1 MEVWDFLQHCKTLY
15 KPLLGCKAALQGMV
29 LPSGLPTRGEEAG
42 LGGEGYAPP
51 LSQSVCPT
59 LSLHIGQSCCG
70 AMPME
75 VGMLLPGPPLMVG
88 ALLRRS
94 PLLAGG
100 EPRDLRGGYR
110 QVLQALPDGV
120 KDGFSLWLGRLT
132 AQWSVEDEEEAAR
145 ERRRR
150 EREKQLRSQAEE
162 GLNGTGSG
170 SESAGP
176 AQENHYD
183 FKPSGTSELEEDE
196 GFSDWSQKLE
206 QRKQRSP
213 RQSYEEEDGGVREA
227 EVKLEQ
233 IQLDQESPEEIREEN
248 VVTGEEERLC
258 QEEEQVREQEE
269 EEKAEQEEKKRR
281 RNEEDDETPEKRQK
295 APSPTSLEE
304 EELCSDHTAVC
315 STKVCVPGAPVVAM
329 AAVAIEHLANGP
341 SVFNLMLI
349 YDLLEAPLKFS
360 ASILNSIKKTQPPLP
375 VSKIDDR
382 LEQYTQAI
390 ETSTKAPKP
399 VRQPSLDLPT
409 TSMMVAS
416 TKSLWETGEVAA
428 QSAVKSL
435 PCKDIVAGDIV
446 SKRSL
451 WEQKGNPKSETNIKS
466 TPSGK
471 KYKFVATGH
480 GQYKKVLIDD
490 AAEQ

>member
-1 MEVWDFLQHCKTLY
+1 MSD
-15 KPLLGCKAALQGMV
+15 P
-29 LPSGLPTRGEEAG
+29 
-42 LGGEGYAPP
+42 EGYQEGAEGLNPGGDE
-51 LSQSVCPT
+51 CPRE
-59 LSLHIGQSCCG
+59 S
-70 AMPME
+70 E
-75 VGMLLPGPPLMVG
+75 
-88 ALLRRS
+88 
-94 PLLAGG
+94 
-100 EPRDLRGGYR
+100 
-110 QVLQALPDGV
+110 
-120 KDGFSLWLGRLT
+120 RLT

-162 GLNGTGSG
+162 SLNGTGSCP
-170 SESAGP
+170 ESTGP
-176 AQENHYD
+176 AQQNHYD

-206 QRKQRSP
+206 QRRQRSP
-213 RQSYEEEDGGVREA
+213 QQSYEEEDSGVREA

-233 IQLDQESPEEIREEN
+233 LQLDQESPEEIREEN
-248 VVTGEEERLC
+248 ADTGEEERLG
-258 QEEEQVREQEE
+258 QEEEVIREQEE
-269 EEKAEQEEKKRR
+269 EETAKQEEKKRR
-281 RNEEDDETPEKRQK
+281 RNEEEEPTAEKRQK
-295 APSPTSLEE
+295 APSSPSLEE
-304 EELCSDHTAVC
+304 EEEELYSEHPVGC
-315 STKVCVPGAPVVAM
+315 STK
-329 AAVAIEHLANGP
+329 ITDRTESLNR
-341 SVFNLMLI
+341 
-349 YDLLEAPLKFS
+349 
-360 ASILNSIKKTQPPLP
+360 SIKKSSSIKKTQPPLP

-399 VRQPSLDLPT
+399 IRQPSLDLPT

-428 QSAVKSL
+428 QSATKPL

-451 WEQKGNPKSETNIKS
+451 WEQKGNPKPETSVKS
-466 TPSGK
+466 TPPGK

>member
-1 MEVWDFLQHCKTLY
+1 MTS
-15 KPLLGCKAALQGMV
+15 A
-29 LPSGLPTRGEEAG
+29 
-42 LGGEGYAPP
+42 
-51 LSQSVCPT
+51 
-59 LSLHIGQSCCG
+59 I
-70 AMPME
+70 
-75 VGMLLPGPPLMVG
+75 
-88 ALLRRS
+88 LRRNS
-94 PLLAGG
+94 SKQG
-100 EPRDLRGGYR
+100 
-110 QVLQALPDGV
+110 LQNLI
-120 KDGFSLWLGRLT
+120 RLT

-162 GLNGTGSG
+162 GLNGTVSC
-170 SESAGP
+170 SESAAL

-183 FKPSGTSELEEDE
+183 FKPSGPSELEEDE

-213 RQSYEEEDGGVREA
+213 RLSYQEEDSGVREA

-233 IQLDQESPEEIREEN
+233 IQLDQESLEETMAVR
-248 VVTGEEERLC
+248 EEERLC
-258 QEEEQVREQEE
+258 QEEEEVQEQEKQE
-269 EEKAEQEEKKRR
+269 QAEQEEKKRR
-281 RNEEDDETPEKRQK
+281 RNDGEKEGETPEKRQK
-295 APSPTSLEE
+295 APSVASLEE
-304 EELCSDHTAVC
+304 EELCPDHTAVC
-315 STKVCVPGAPVVAM
+315 STK
-329 AAVAIEHLANGP
+329 ITDRTESLNR
-341 SVFNLMLI
+341 
-349 YDLLEAPLKFS
+349 
-360 ASILNSIKKTQPPLP
+360 SIQKSNSIKKSQPPLP

-409 TSMMVAS
+409 TSMVVAS
-416 TKSLWETGEVAA
+416 TKSLWETGEVTA
-428 QSAVKSL
+428 QSAVKPSA
-435 PCKDIVAGDIV
+435 CKDIVAGDIM

-451 WEQKGNPKSETNIKS
+451 WEQKGSPKPESSIKS
-466 TPSGK
+466 IPSGK

>member
-1 MEVWDFLQHCKTLY
+1 MTS
-15 KPLLGCKAALQGMV
+15 A
-29 LPSGLPTRGEEAG
+29 
-42 LGGEGYAPP
+42 
-51 LSQSVCPT
+51 
-59 LSLHIGQSCCG
+59 I
-70 AMPME
+70 
-75 VGMLLPGPPLMVG
+75 
-88 ALLRRS
+88 LRRNS
-94 PLLAGG
+94 SKQG
-100 EPRDLRGGYR
+100 
-110 QVLQALPDGV
+110 LQNLI
-120 KDGFSLWLGRLT
+120 RLT

-162 GLNGTGSG
+162 GLNGTVPC
-170 SESAGP
+170 SESMAL

-183 FKPSGTSELEEDE
+183 FKPSGTLELEEDE

-213 RQSYEEEDGGVREA
+213 RQSYEEEDSGVREA

-233 IQLDQESPEEIREEN
+233 IQLDQESPEENMVIR
-248 VVTGEEERLC
+248 EEERLC
-258 QEEEQVREQEE
+258 QEKEEVQEPQEE
-269 EEKAEQEEKKRR
+269 EEPAEQEEKKRR
-281 RNEEDDETPEKRQK
+281 RSDGEKEEETPEKRQR
-295 APSPTSLEE
+295 APSIAILEE

-315 STKVCVPGAPVVAM
+315 STKIM
-329 AAVAIEHLANGP
+329 DRTESLNR
-341 SVFNLMLI
+341 
-349 YDLLEAPLKFS
+349 
-360 ASILNSIKKTQPPLP
+360 SIQKSNSIKKSQPPLP

-409 TSMMVAS
+409 TNMMVAS
-416 TKSLWETGEVAA
+416 TKSLWETGEVTA
-428 QSAVKSL
+428 QSAVKPSA
-435 PCKDIVAGDIV
+435 CKDIVAGDIM

-451 WEQKGNPKSETNIKS
+451 WEQKGNPKPESSIKPI
-466 TPSGK
+466 PSGK

-490 AAEQ
+490 ASEQ

>member
-1 MEVWDFLQHCKTLY
+1 
-15 KPLLGCKAALQGMV
+15 
-29 LPSGLPTRGEEAG
+29 
-42 LGGEGYAPP
+42 
-51 LSQSVCPT
+51 
-59 LSLHIGQSCCG
+59 
-70 AMPME
+70 
-75 VGMLLPGPPLMVG
+75 
-88 ALLRRS
+88 
-94 PLLAGG
+94 
-100 EPRDLRGGYR
+100 
-110 QVLQALPDGV
+110 
-120 KDGFSLWLGRLT
+120 RLT

-162 GLNGTGSG
+162 GFNGSVSC
-170 SESAGP
+170 SESAALP
-176 AQENHYD
+176 QENHYD
-183 FKPSGTSELEEDE
+183 FKPSGPSELEEDE

-213 RQSYEEEDGGVREA
+213 RQSYEEERSGVREA
-227 EVKLEQ
+227 QVKLEQ
-233 IQLDQESPEEIREEN
+233 IQLDQESPEETM
-248 VVTGEEERLC
+248 VVREEERPC
-258 QEEEQVREQEE
+258 QEEEEAREE
-269 EEKAEQEEKKRR
+269 EEGEQEEKKRR
-281 RNEEDDETPEKRQK
+281 RNDEEKEETPEKRQK
-295 APSPTSLEE
+295 APSLASLEE
-304 EELCSDHTAVC
+304 EELCSDAALC
-315 STKVCVPGAPVVAM
+315 STKVCALG
-329 AAVAIEHLANGP
+329 EHLNP
-341 SVFNLMLI
+341 
-349 YDLLEAPLKFS
+349 PLFCS
-360 ASILNSIKKTQPPLP
+360 NSIKKSQPPLP

-416 TKSLWETGEVAA
+416 TKSLWENGEVTA
-428 QSAVKSL
+428 QSAVKPS

-451 WEQKGNPKSETNIKS
+451 WEQKGNPKPESNIKS
-466 TPSGK
+466 VPSGK

>member
-1 MEVWDFLQHCKTLY
+1 MSDSE
-15 KPLLGCKAALQGMV
+15 GCQEGTEGV
-29 LPSGLPTRGEEAG
+29 SQVGDESPGESE
-42 LGGEGYAPP
+42 
-51 LSQSVCPT
+51 
-59 LSLHIGQSCCG
+59 
-70 AMPME
+70 
-75 VGMLLPGPPLMVG
+75 
-88 ALLRRS
+88 
-94 PLLAGG
+94 
-100 EPRDLRGGYR
+100 
-110 QVLQALPDGV
+110 
-120 KDGFSLWLGRLT
+120 RLT

-162 GLNGTGSG
+162 GLNGTVSC
-170 SESAGP
+170 SESASP

-227 EVKLEQ
+227 EGKLEQ
-233 IQLDQESPEEIREEN
+233 LQLDRESPEEIREEN
-248 VVTGEEERLC
+248 AVIKEEERLC
-258 QEEEQVREQEE
+258 QEEEQAQEQEE
-269 EEKAEQEEKKRR
+269 GEQAKQEEKKRR
-281 RNEEDDETPEKRQK
+281 RNEEEETPEKRQK
-295 APSPTSLEE
+295 APSLTSLEE

-315 STKVCVPGAPVVAM
+315 STK
-329 AAVAIEHLANGP
+329 ITDRTESLNR
-341 SVFNLMLI
+341 
-349 YDLLEAPLKFS
+349 
-360 ASILNSIKKTQPPLP
+360 SIQKSNSIKKTQPPLP

-416 TKSLWETGEVAA
+416 TKSLWESGEVTT
-428 QSAVKSL
+428 QSAVKPSA
-435 PCKDIVAGDIV
+435 CKDIVAGDIV

-451 WEQKGNPKSETNIKS
+451 WEQKGNPKPESNIKS
-466 TPSGK
+466 VPSGK

-490 AAEQ
+490 TAEQ

>member
-1 MEVWDFLQHCKTLY
+1 
-15 KPLLGCKAALQGMV
+15 
-29 LPSGLPTRGEEAG
+29 
-42 LGGEGYAPP
+42 
-51 LSQSVCPT
+51 
-59 LSLHIGQSCCG
+59 
-70 AMPME
+70 
-75 VGMLLPGPPLMVG
+75 
-88 ALLRRS
+88 
-94 PLLAGG
+94 
-100 EPRDLRGGYR
+100 
-110 QVLQALPDGV
+110 
-120 KDGFSLWLGRLT
+120 RLT

-162 GLNGTGSG
+162 GLNGTVPC
-170 SESAGP
+170 SESPAL

-213 RQSYEEEDGGVREA
+213 RQSYEEEDSGVREA
-227 EVKLEQ
+227 QVKLEQ
-233 IQLDQESPEEIREEN
+233 VQLDQENPEEN
-248 VVTGEEERLC
+248 MVVREEERLC
-258 QEEEQVREQEE
+258 QGEEEAQEQEDGE
-269 EEKAEQEEKKRR
+269 QAEQEEKKRR
-281 RNEEDDETPEKRQK
+281 RNDEEKEEAPEKRQK
-295 APSPTSLEE
+295 APSLGSLEE

-315 STKVCVPGAPVVAM
+315 TTK
-329 AAVAIEHLANGP
+329 ITDRTESLNR
-341 SVFNLMLI
+341 
-349 YDLLEAPLKFS
+349 
-360 ASILNSIKKTQPPLP
+360 SIQKSNSIKKSQPPLP

-416 TKSLWETGEVAA
+416 TKSLWETGEVTA
-428 QSAVKSL
+428 QSAVKPS

-451 WEQKGNPKSETNIKS
+451 WEQKGSSKPESSIKS
-466 TPSGK
+466 IPSGK

>member
-1 MEVWDFLQHCKTLY
+1 M
-15 KPLLGCKAALQGMV
+15 
-29 LPSGLPTRGEEAG
+29 
-42 LGGEGYAPP
+42 
-51 LSQSVCPT
+51 
-59 LSLHIGQSCCG
+59 
-70 AMPME
+70 
-75 VGMLLPGPPLMVG
+75 
-88 ALLRRS
+88 
-94 PLLAGG
+94 
-100 EPRDLRGGYR
+100 
-110 QVLQALPDGV
+110 
-120 KDGFSLWLGRLT
+120 
-132 AQWSVEDEEEAAR
+132 
-145 ERRRR
+145 
-150 EREKQLRSQAEE
+150 
-162 GLNGTGSG
+162 
-170 SESAGP
+170 ESAGS

-183 FKPSGTSELEEDE
+183 FKPSGNSELEEDE

-213 RQSYEEEDGGVREA
+213 QQSYEEEDSGVREA

-233 IQLDQESPEEIREEN
+233 IQLDREGLEEVQEEIQEEN
-248 VVTGEEERLC
+248 VVVREEERLC
-258 QEEEQVREQEE
+258 QEEEHVPEQHEE
-269 EEKAEQEEKKRR
+269 EEERVKQEEKKRR
-281 RNEEDDETPEKRQK
+281 RNEEEETPEKRPK
-295 APSPTSLEE
+295 APSPTSLDE

-315 STKVCVPGAPVVAM
+315 STK
-329 AAVAIEHLANGP
+329 ITDRTESLNR
-341 SVFNLMLI
+341 
-349 YDLLEAPLKFS
+349 
-360 ASILNSIKKTQPPLP
+360 SIKKSNSIKKSQPPLP

-428 QSAVKSL
+428 QSAVKT
-435 PCKDIVAGDIV
+435 PACKDIVAGDIV

-451 WEQKGNPKSETNIKS
+451 WEQKGSPKPESNIKS

-480 GQYKKVLIDD
+480 GQYKRVLIDD

>member
-1 MEVWDFLQHCKTLY
+1 MSDSE
-15 KPLLGCKAALQGMV
+15 GCQEGAEGV
-29 LPSGLPTRGEEAG
+29 NRVGDESPGESE
-42 LGGEGYAPP
+42 
-51 LSQSVCPT
+51 
-59 LSLHIGQSCCG
+59 
-70 AMPME
+70 
-75 VGMLLPGPPLMVG
+75 
-88 ALLRRS
+88 
-94 PLLAGG
+94 
-100 EPRDLRGGYR
+100 
-110 QVLQALPDGV
+110 
-120 KDGFSLWLGRLT
+120 RLT

-150 EREKQLRSQAEE
+150 GGGEGGGPLRSQAEE

-248 VVTGEEERLC
+248 VVTGEEGRLC
-258 QEEEQVREQEE
+258 QEEERVREQEE

-315 STKVCVPGAPVVAM
+315 STK
-329 AAVAIEHLANGP
+329 ITDRTESLNR
-341 SVFNLMLI
+341 
-349 YDLLEAPLKFS
+349 
-360 ASILNSIKKTQPPLP
+360 SIKKSNSIKKTQPPLP

>member
-1 MEVWDFLQHCKTLY
+1 MSDSE
-15 KPLLGCKAALQGMV
+15 GCQEGAEGV
-29 LPSGLPTRGEEAG
+29 NRVGDESSGESE
-42 LGGEGYAPP
+42 
-51 LSQSVCPT
+51 
-59 LSLHIGQSCCG
+59 
-70 AMPME
+70 
-75 VGMLLPGPPLMVG
+75 
-88 ALLRRS
+88 
-94 PLLAGG
+94 
-100 EPRDLRGGYR
+100 
-110 QVLQALPDGV
+110 
-120 KDGFSLWLGRLT
+120 RLT

-162 GLNGTGSG
+162 GLNGTGSC

-233 IQLDQESPEEIREEN
+233 IQLDQERLEEIQEEN
-248 VVTGEEERLC
+248 VVIREEERLC
-258 QEEEQVREQEE
+258 QEEEVVQEQEE
-269 EEKAEQEEKKRR
+269 EEIAEQEEKKRR
-281 RNEEDDETPEKRQK
+281 RNEEEEETPEKRQK
-295 APSPTSLEE
+295 APSPASLEE
-304 EELCSDHTAVC
+304 EELCSDHTAAC
-315 STKVCVPGAPVVAM
+315 STK
-329 AAVAIEHLANGP
+329 ITDRTESLNR
-341 SVFNLMLI
+341 
-349 YDLLEAPLKFS
+349 
-360 ASILNSIKKTQPPLP
+360 SIKKSNSIKKTQPPLP

-390 ETSTKAPKP
+390 ETSTKTPKP

-451 WEQKGNPKSETNIKS
+451 WEQKGNPKPETNIKS
-466 TPSGK
+466 TPGK

>member
-1 MEVWDFLQHCKTLY
+1 MTS
-15 KPLLGCKAALQGMV
+15 A
-29 LPSGLPTRGEEAG
+29 
-42 LGGEGYAPP
+42 
-51 LSQSVCPT
+51 
-59 LSLHIGQSCCG
+59 I
-70 AMPME
+70 
-75 VGMLLPGPPLMVG
+75 
-88 ALLRRS
+88 LRRNS
-94 PLLAGG
+94 SKQG
-100 EPRDLRGGYR
+100 
-110 QVLQALPDGV
+110 LQNLI
-120 KDGFSLWLGRLT
+120 RLT

-162 GLNGTGSG
+162 GLNGSGSC

-213 RQSYEEEDGGVREA
+213 RQSYEEEDSGVREA

-233 IQLDQESPEEIREEN
+233 IQLDRESLEEIREEN

-258 QEEEQVREQEE
+258 QEEEGVREQEE
-269 EEKAEQEEKKRR
+269 EERAEQEEKKRR
-281 RNEEDDETPEKRQK
+281 RNEEEEEETPEKRQK
-295 APSPTSLEE
+295 APSPASLEE

-315 STKVCVPGAPVVAM
+315 SMKITDRT
-329 AAVAIEHLANGP
+329 ESLNR
-341 SVFNLMLI
+341 
-349 YDLLEAPLKFS
+349 
-360 ASILNSIKKTQPPLP
+360 SIKKSNSIKKTQPSLP

-428 QSAVKSL
+428 QSAVKSS

-451 WEQKGNPKSETNIKS
+451 WEQKGNPKPESNIKS

-490 AAEQ
+490 AAEK

>member
-1 MEVWDFLQHCKTLY
+1 
-15 KPLLGCKAALQGMV
+15 
-29 LPSGLPTRGEEAG
+29 
-42 LGGEGYAPP
+42 
-51 LSQSVCPT
+51 
-59 LSLHIGQSCCG
+59 
-70 AMPME
+70 
-75 VGMLLPGPPLMVG
+75 
-88 ALLRRS
+88 
-94 PLLAGG
+94 
-100 EPRDLRGGYR
+100 
-110 QVLQALPDGV
+110 
-120 KDGFSLWLGRLT
+120 RLT

-162 GLNGTGSG
+162 GLNGTNSC
-170 SESAGP
+170 SESASP

-213 RQSYEEEDGGVREA
+213 QQSYEEDDGGVREA
-227 EVKLEQ
+227 EVKMEQ
-233 IQLDQESPEEIREEN
+233 IQLDRESPEEN
-248 VVTGEEERLC
+248 VVTGEEERLY
-258 QEEEQVREQEE
+258 QGEEWVQEQEE
-269 EEKAEQEEKKRR
+269 EERAEQEEKKRR
-281 RNEEDDETPEKRQK
+281 RNEEEETPEKRQK
-295 APSPTSLEE
+295 APSPASLEE
-304 EELCSDHTAVC
+304 EELCSDYTAVC
-315 STKVCVPGAPVVAM
+315 STK
-329 AAVAIEHLANGP
+329 ITDRTE
-341 SVFNLMLI
+341 S
-349 YDLLEAPLKFS
+349 
-360 ASILNSIKKTQPPLP
+360 LNRSIKKSNSVKRTQPPLP

-399 VRQPSLDLPT
+399 VRQPSLDIPT

-428 QSAVKSL
+428 QSAVKSQ

-451 WEQKGNPKSETNIKS
+451 WEQKGNPKPETNVKS